1 MSLLQNIVSF
11 KGSVAKE
18 TYSFKE
24 PNNCSHPT
32 IELTFQKFEN
42 IPEVLQNGVHI
53 FKFLKDQLT
62 PKCTAENDNRAD
74 FWEMWIVCTC
84 RSSRFTETITGENSQ
99 KSAVQSL
106 HTVNL
111 AASRLLRKDI
121 FQYWY
126 FSIKVFRAK
135 GISQSRK
142 SVSQYEKKVFLNTE
156 SRLLRNRISFTF
168 QILVHLWLE
177 VA

>member
-126 FSIKVFRAK
+126 FSIKVFRTKRNFSIEKKCFSIWEK
-135 GISQSRK
+135 GISQYSK
-142 SVSQYEKKVFLNTE
+142 PTFEKRHFSILVFLDKGM
-156 SRLLRNRISFTF
+156 S
-168 QILVHLWLE
+168 H
-177 VA
+177 